1 MICVTGFCSDSSIR
15 LMMEIQI
22 AVEFCF
28 PQLNRSCRRP
38 TPHWSEAVL
47 LNIVLSFF
55 SLITAVLN
63 LLIIISVSY
72 FRKLQKPANILILS
86 LAVSDFLIGF
96 LIIPFEIVRRTR
108 CWIIGNITCLFYYYV
123 SMLSV
128 CASTGTI
135 VLISADRY
143 VAICYPLHYPTRIT
157 LPRMKHC
164 VCLCW
169 SCVAFYVTCLLKDE
183 LIQPGRSNSCI
194 GECTV
199 SFDYFVGTLDL
210 FITVL
215 FPVTIIIV
223 LYMRV
228 FVVAVTQARAMY
240 SHNRS
245 VTLQLSVQQQTKKSE
260 LKAARTLGV
269 LVVVY
274 LMCLCP
280 YYCCFYFID
289 SFTTTTYV
297 SFLLF
302 LIYLNSCLN
311 PLIYAMFYPWFRKA
325 VKHIVTLQILKP
337 GSCEANIL

>member
-1 MICVTGFCSDSSIR
+1 
-15 LMMEIQI
+15 MMEIQI
-22 AVEFCF
+22 GAEFCF

-38 TPHWSEAVL
+38 TLHWSEAIL

-86 LAVSDFLIGF
+86 LAVSDFLVGF
-96 LIIPFEIVRRTR
+96 LIIPFEIFRKTK
-108 CWIIGNITCLFYYYV
+108 CWIIGNITCVFYYYV
-123 SMLSV
+123 AMLSV

-164 VCLCW
+164 VCLWW
-169 SCVAFYVTCLLKDE
+169 SCVVFYVTCLLKDE
-183 LIQPGRSNSCI
+183 MIEPGRSNSCI
-194 GECTV
+194 GDCTV
-199 SFDYFVGTLDL
+199 SADYIVETLDL
-210 FITVL
+210 FITFL
-215 FPVTIIIV
+215 FPVTVIVV

-280 YYCCFYFID
+280 YYCCLYLID
-289 SFTTTTYV
+289 SLATTTYV

>member
-1 MICVTGFCSDSSIR
+1 
-15 LMMEIQI
+15 MMEIQI
-22 AVEFCF
+22 GVEFCF

-38 TPHWSEAVL
+38 TPHWSEAVF

-72 FRKLQKPANILILS
+72 FRRLQKPSNILILS
-86 LAVSDFLIGF
+86 LAVSDFLMGF
-96 LIIPFEIVRRTR
+96 LIIPFEIFRKTR
-108 CWIIGNITCLFYYYV
+108 CWILGDITCLFYYYV
-123 SMLSV
+123 SSV
-128 CASTGTI
+128 SISASIGTI

-157 LPRMKHC
+157 LPRMKFC

-169 SCVAFYVTCLLKDE
+169 SCVAFYVIFFIKDM
-183 LIQPGRSNSCI
+183 LIEPGRSNSCI
-194 GECTV
+194 GECTISVDYLVGTFDLFV
-199 SFDYFVGTLDL
+199 SF
-210 FITVL
+210 L
-215 FPVTIIIV
+215 FPVTVIIV

-274 LMCLCP
+274 LMCFCP

-289 SFTTTTYV
+289 SFTTTTFIT
-297 SFLLF
+297 FLLF
-302 LIYLNSCLN
+302 LGYLNSCLN

-337 GSCEANIL
+337 GSCEVNIL

>member
-1 MICVTGFCSDSSIR
+1 MD
-15 LMMEIQI
+15 L
-22 AVEFCF
+22 VEFCF

-38 TPHWSEAVL
+38 TPHWSDTVL

-96 LIIPFEIVRRTR
+96 LIIPFEIFRKTR
-108 CWIIGNITCLFYYYV
+108 CWILGNITCLFYYYV
-123 SMLSV
+123 SSV
-128 CASTGTI
+128 SISASIGTI

-143 VAICYPLHYPTRIT
+143 VAICYPLHYSTRIT
-157 LPRMKHC
+157 LPRMKRC

-169 SCVAFYVTCLLKDE
+169 SCAAFYVIFFLKDM
-183 LIQPGRSNSCI
+183 LIEPGRSNSCI

-199 SFDYFVGTLDL
+199 SVDYLVGTFDL
-210 FITVL
+210 FITFL
-215 FPVTIIIV
+215 FPVTVIIV

-228 FVVAVTQARAMY
+228 FVVAVTQAR
-240 SHNRS
+240 
-245 VTLQLSVQQQTKKSE
+245 KSE

-274 LMCLCP
+274 LMCFCP

-289 SFTTTTYV
+289 SFTSTTYA
-297 SFLLF
+297 SFLFF
-302 LIYLNSCLN
+302 LGYLNSCLN